1 MRSFQNKATL
11 ITGAASGIGREI
23 AIQMGNQGA
32 RLGLLD
38 RNEESLRELSIELSK
53 KGVENY
59 PIICDLGDQNSIPF
73 IKPVVER
80 HLGNLEILINNAGI
94 GLHGPTHELTDHER
108 NHVLQV
114 NLNAPFQ
121 LFQLFI
127 HELLNANGGQ
137 VVNVS
142 SFLGLVPQA
151 QTTAYSVSKYGLV
164 GLTESLRAEYS
175 RWGLGV
181 TLICPGFVQT
191 PLIENLPTVSKNGQK
206 LKHPPKWLTTTPQ
219 KIASQTVAAMKR
231 NRRLVVSTGL
241 AKFLY
246 TAKRLLPGT
255 FDFIQTF
262 QSSKIK
268 RLLGFGKS
276 TANSDKAGSDPR
288 KDFENPDLENP
299 DLENSRHRRNAA

>member
-23 AIQMGNQGA
+23 AIQMGNEGA

-38 RNEESLRELSIELSK
+38 RNAASLQKLSGELST
-53 KGVENY
+53 KGIENY
-59 PIICDLGDQNSIPF
+59 PIVCDLGDQNSIAS
-73 IKPVVER
+73 IKPEVDR

-94 GLHGPTHELTDHER
+94 GLHGPTHELTDDER
-108 NHVLQV
+108 NQILQI

-127 HELLNANGGQ
+127 HELLNANGGH

-142 SFLGLVPQA
+142 SFLGLLPQEH
-151 QTTAYSVSKYGLV
+151 TTAYSVSKYGLV

-191 PLIENLPTVSKNGQK
+191 PLLDNLPSVSKNGQK
-206 LKHPPKWLTTTPQ
+206 LRKPPKWLTTTPQ
-219 KIASQTVAAMKR
+219 KIARQTIAAMKR
-231 NRRLVVSTGL
+231 NRRMVVSTPL
-241 AKFLY
+241 AKFLHG
-246 TAKRLLPGT
+246 AKRFLPGV
-255 FDFIQTF
+255 FDFVQTF
-262 QSSKIK
+262 KSSKIK
-268 RLLGFGKS
+268 RLFGLGKS
-276 TANSDKAGSDPR
+276 IARRDKVQNQSCNDSANSESPSSACQPNR
-288 KDFENPDLENP
+288 P
-299 DLENSRHRRNAA
+299 NAA